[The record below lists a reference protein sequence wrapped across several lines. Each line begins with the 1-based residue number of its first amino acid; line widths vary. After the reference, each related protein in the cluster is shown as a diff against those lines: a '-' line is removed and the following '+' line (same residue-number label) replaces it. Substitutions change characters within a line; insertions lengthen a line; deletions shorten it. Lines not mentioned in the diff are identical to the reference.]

1 MNFNEKVWEKCSL
14 VPKGRVTT
22 YKEIASSLKKK
33 AYRAVGTA
41 LKNNP
46 YAPKVPC
53 HRVVNS
59 DGSLG
64 GYQGKLNSKK
74 KIEML
79 KAEKIKIKDG
89 KVVDFSMVLYKLN

>member
-1 MNFNEKVWEKCSL
+1 MSFYERVYKLCRK

-22 YKEIASSLKKK
+22 YKILAEKLGTK

-41 LKNNP
+41 MNKNP

-59 DGSLG
+59 DGNVG
-64 GYQGKLNSKK
+64 GFASGVRK
-74 KIEML
+74 KIRML
-79 KAEKIKIKDG
+79 EKEGVKIRKN
-89 KVVDFSMVLYKLN
+89 KILNFEKVLYRF

>member
-1 MNFNEKVWEKCSL
+1 MSFYENVYKLCRK

-22 YKEIASSLKKK
+22 YKILAEKLGTK

-41 LKNNP
+41 MNKNP

-59 DGSLG
+59 NG
-64 GYQGKLNSKK
+64 GVGGFASGVRKKMRMLEKEGVKVRKNKILNF
-74 KIEML
+74 ER
-79 KAEKIKIKDG
+79 
-89 KVVDFSMVLYKLN
+89 VLYRF